1 MSPVS
6 KKRKKPIKKKPL
18 KAGGKEMIKYI
29 CLQCNIEEDIPKE
42 VVDYCDIMDDGDI
55 SVPPRF
61 SCQVCGGEMRPKEY
75 IGVHGIKYGL

>member
-6 KKRKKPIKKKPL
+6 RKRKKPIKKKPP
-18 KAGGKEMIKYI
+18 KAGSKELIRYI

-42 VVDYCDIMDDGDI
+42 VVDYCDMMDDGDV

-61 SCQVCGGEMRPKEY
+61 SCKACGGEMRPKEY
-75 IGVHGIKYGL
+75 LGVHGIKYEL